1 MISGLS
7 LPKPPTPATSCCRY
21 VFQSSMCMT
30 LSFSMRCETRN
41 EWWVGGVSGRAARS
55 GTLGPAPSPAAS
67 HRAGLLRS
75 DHLRFDAQRLRDAG
89 AVGRIR
95 LGAIG
100 NVPLLDVQPGV
111 AHRPRRVLEQHLLL
125 RRRHLPEQA
134 AGLLPI
140 VIVDTVVPMRRIALD
155 RHRRLGEIGLVI
167 PKPCAVGVESERSA
181 QIAVSAH
188 CAVAVIALERAYGRV
203 DRDMIEVD
211 AEPVALRIAIGE
223 QPMPGTMLAG
233 EKAACST
240 SAK

>member
-55 GTLGPAPSPAAS
+55 WTLGPAPSPAAS

-100 NVPLLDVQPGV
+100 NVPLLHVQPRV
-111 AHRPRRVLEQHLLL
+111 AHRMGRVLEQQLLL
-125 RRRHLPEQA
+125 GRRHFSEQV
-134 AGLLPI
+134 AGLLPMI
-140 VIVDTVVPMRRIALD
+140 VVDAVVPMRCIAFECE
-155 RHRRLGEIGLVI
+155 RRLGRMRPVVPE
-167 PKPCAVGVESERSA
+167 PRAVGIV
-181 QIAVSAH
+181 
-188 CAVAVIALERAYGRV
+188 
-203 DRDMIEVD
+203 
-211 AEPVALRIAIGE
+211 
-223 QPMPGTMLAG
+223 
-233 EKAACST
+233 
-240 SAK
+240 